1 MLTKKDLIEAVKD
14 AQATTIA
21 DAAVAVNTVLEEIT
35 KALSEGEKVSISDF
49 GIFQITERAAR
60 KGINPMTKE
69 EIDIP
74 ASKVVKFKSAK
85 KLKEQIQ

>member
-21 DAAVAVNTVLEEIT
+21 DATVAVNTVLEEIT

-49 GIFQITERAAR
+49 DIFQITERAAR

-74 ASKVVKFKSAK
+74 ASRVVKFKPAK

>member
-14 AQATTIA
+14 AQATTVA
-21 DAAVAVNTVLEEIT
+21 DATVAVNTVLEEIT

-49 GIFQITERAAR
+49 GSFQITERAAR

>member
-1 MLTKKDLIEAVKD
+1 MK
-14 AQATTIA
+14 
-21 DAAVAVNTVLEEIT
+21 
-35 KALSEGEKVSISDF
+35 KVSISDF

-74 ASKVVKFKSAK
+74 ASNVVKFKPAK

>member
-21 DAAVAVNTVLEEIT
+21 DATIAVNTVLEEIT

-49 GIFQITERAAR
+49 GIFQITERTAR

-69 EIDIP
+69 AIDIP
-74 ASKVVKFKSAK
+74 ATNVVKFKPAK